1 MEPSWAE
8 DSGQRRI
15 GTIVGPDYD
24 PGEGGTSLATV
35 RELVL
40 QLLDV
45 VSTSSVVEVGAFR
58 GELTAELL
66 GWAAARGARVSAI
79 DPTPAPELLELA
91 RARPELELIRAT
103 SLEAL
108 PRIALPDVVVIDGDH
123 NYYTVSEEMRLMRD
137 KAAGA
142 AGPLLILH
150 DVGWPLARRD
160 TYHAPERVP
169 EELRQPLSPAS
180 GLSSKPDFGGDQP
193 FAYVAEREGGPR
205 NGVLT
210 AIEDFVG
217 AVQTLRLAVIPAFFG
232 VGVVW
237 DRRASWAAAVE
248 AVVAPWDLSPI
259 VERLEAD
266 RVAHLLAQ
274 ERQRREV
281 HELEQRLA
289 QVRTQAERQ
298 EQLLRNV
305 LASRAFGLAERLSRL
320 RHRGR
325 PAISRRDV
333 EDALAGR

>member
-1 MEPSWAE
+1 MDHSWA
-8 DSGQRRI
+8 DTAGRRRI

-35 RELVL
+35 KELVL
-40 QLLDV
+40 RLLDV
-45 VSTSSVVEVGAFR
+45 VSTPSVVEVGAFR

-66 GWAAARGARVSAI
+66 DWAAARGARVAAI
-79 DPTPAPELLELA
+79 DPAPAPELLDLA
-91 RARPELELIRAT
+91 RARPELELIRTT

-123 NYYTVSEEMRLMRD
+123 NYYTVSEELRLMRE

-169 EELRQPLSPAS
+169 EELRQPLSAAS
-180 GLSSKPDFGGDQP
+180 GLSSKPDFGGERP
-193 FAYVAEREGGPR
+193 FAYVAEREGGPC

-210 AIEDFVG
+210 AIEDFVD
-217 AVQTLRLAVIPAFFG
+217 ADPTLRLAVIPAFFG

-248 AVVAPWDLSPI
+248 TVVAPWDQSPVI
-259 VERLEAD
+259 ERLEAD
-266 RVAHLLAQ
+266 RVAHLLAE
-274 ERQRREV
+274 ERQRREI

-289 QVRTQAERQ
+289 QVRTRAERQ
-298 EQLLRNV
+298 EQLLRTV
-305 LASRAFGLAERLSRL
+305 LASRAFGLAERLSRV
-320 RHRGR
+320 RHRDR
-325 PAISRRDV
+325 SAISRRDV
-333 EDALAGR
+333 EDALKT